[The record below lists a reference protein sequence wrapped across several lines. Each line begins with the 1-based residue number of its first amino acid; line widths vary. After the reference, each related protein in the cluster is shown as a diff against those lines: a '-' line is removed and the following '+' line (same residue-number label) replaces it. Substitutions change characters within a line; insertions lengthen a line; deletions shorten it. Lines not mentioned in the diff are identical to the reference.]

1 MFAVTKR
8 LLLRPG
14 WSNDA
19 PALAQAIAD
28 EQIVRNLARAP
39 WPYGLEDA
47 QKHLATMATA
57 DLPVMLITKR
67 DNAEIVGIL
76 GFDRMETGEIEFGYW
91 IARKHWNQGIM
102 TEAGMAALDIAK
114 TLGFTR
120 IVAGHFTDNPAS
132 GRVLR
137 KLGFL
142 ATGEK
147 VMRHSCGRGEEA
159 EVLMYALDLGEGAES
174 VAA

>member
-19 PALAQAIAD
+19 PAMARAIAD

-39 WPYGLEDA
+39 WPYGLKDA
-47 QKHLATMATA
+47 QKHLATMASA
-57 DLPVMLITKR
+57 KLPVMLITKR

-76 GFDRMETGEIEFGYW
+76 GFDRMKSGEIELGYW
-91 IARKHWNQGIM
+91 IARKHWNQGYA
-102 TEAGMAALDIAK
+102 TEACLAALDIAK
-114 TLGFTR
+114 TLGFNQ

-137 KLGFL
+137 KLGFV

-147 VMRHSCGRGEEA
+147 AIRHSCGRGEEA
-159 EVLMYALDLGEGAES
+159 EVLMYALDLAEGAGR

>member
-19 PALAQAIAD
+19 PALARAIAD

-47 QKHLATMATA
+47 QKHLDTMATA
-57 DLPVMLITKR
+57 DLPVLLITKR

-76 GFDRMETGEIEFGYW
+76 GFDRIETGEVELGYW
-91 IARKHWNQGIM
+91 IARKHWNRGYA
-102 TEAGMAALDIAK
+102 TEAGLAALDIIK
-114 TLGFTR
+114 TLGFAQV
-120 IVAGHFTDNPAS
+120 VAGHFTDNPAS

-137 KLGFL
+137 KLGF
-142 ATGEK
+142 APTGEK
-147 VMRHSCGRGEEA
+147 AMRHSCGRGEEA
-159 EVLMYALDLGEGAES
+159 EVMMYALDLGEIADR

>member
-1 MFAVTKR
+1 MFAVTKH

-14 WSNDA
+14 WSDDA
-19 PALAQAIAD
+19 PAMARAIAD

-47 QKHLATMATA
+47 QKHLATMASA
-57 DLPVMLITKR
+57 ALPVMLITKR

-76 GFDRMETGEIEFGYW
+76 GFDRMETGDIEFGYW
-91 IARKHWNQGIM
+91 IARAHWNRGFA
-102 TEAGMAALDIAK
+102 TEAGLAALDIAK
-114 TLGFTR
+114 TLGFER
-120 IVAGHFTDNPAS
+120 IFAGHFIDNPAS

-147 VMRHSCGRGEEA
+147 AMRHSCGRGEEA
-159 EVLMYALDLGEGAES
+159 EVLMYALDLMAKSER

>member
-14 WSNDA
+14 WSDDA
-19 PALAQAIAD
+19 PAMARAIAD

-47 QKHLATMATA
+47 QKHLAAMASA
-57 DLPVMLITKR
+57 KLPVMLITKR

-76 GFDRMETGEIEFGYW
+76 GFDRMDTGEIELGYW
-91 IARKHWNQGIM
+91 IARKHWNRGYA
-102 TEAGMAALDIAK
+102 TEACRAALDIIK
-114 TLGFTR
+114 MLGFDR
-120 IVAGHFTDNPAS
+120 VVAGHFADNPAS

-137 KLGFL
+137 KLGFVPN
-142 ATGEK
+142 GET

-159 EVLMYALDLGEGAES
+159 EVLMYALDLGEVADR